1 MGVVWRCLDS
11 DSVSSLFITALPFLY
26 SLLSVHSRQTLRSI
40 GFQDWVAGSVETGYR
55 KDEHFEMLAGWFTE
69 VHVLN
74 SERTPLAASYYDHAL
89 WTLADANMWATT
101 YPHATAQ
108 CEAAPA

>member
-1 MGVVWRCLDS
+1 M
-11 DSVSSLFITALPFLY
+11 A
-26 SLLSVHSRQTLRSI
+26 
-40 GFQDWVAGSVETGYR
+40 GFVETAY
-55 KDEHFEMLAGWFTE
+55 KEDEHFEMLAGWFTE